1 MPYYPKNKVSP
12 SQYTRGNEY
21 VFASSGKDYIG
32 YYYKAFDGKYFTGQT
47 PSYNDFELVPKSVNS
62 PGSDDY
68 LFVRSKANRILNIL
82 NPDLKSLPQTLLPKP
97 SVVFPTNEDY
107 ANGFFTR
114 YFAKR
119 INTNPITIFEISQQ
133 TYNDLFNKSP
143 KYNFALYEVTRLPWQ
158 ITGQLETT
166 TENGIITRGVRQV
179 NMETVQQANLVF
191 IGIDQYLTDYTEFY
205 Q

>member
-1 MPYYPKNKVSP
+1 
-12 SQYTRGNEY
+12 
-21 VFASSGKDYIG
+21 
-32 YYYKAFDGKYFTGQT
+32 
-47 PSYNDFELVPKSVNS
+47 
-62 PGSDDY
+62 
-68 LFVRSKANRILNIL
+68 
-82 NPDLKSLPQTLLPKP
+82 
-97 SVVFPTNEDY
+97 VFPTNEDY

>member
-1 MPYYPKNKVSP
+1 MRIKMK
-12 SQYTRGNEY
+12 
-21 VFASSGKDYIG
+21 
-32 YYYKAFDGKYFTGQT
+32 
-47 PSYNDFELVPKSVNS
+47 
-62 PGSDDY
+62 
-68 LFVRSKANRILNIL
+68 ILNIL

-97 SVVFPTNEDY
+97 TLVNPTDEDY
-107 ANGFFTR
+107 TNGFFTR

-158 ITGQLETT
+158 LTGQLETT
-166 TENGIITRGVRQV
+166 TSNGIITRGVRQI

-191 IGIDQYLTDYTEFY
+191 MGIDQYLTDYTEFY

>member
-12 SQYTRGNEY
+12 SQYTKGNEY

-47 PSYNDFELVPKSVNS
+47 PSYDDFELVPKSVNS

-68 LFVRSKANRILNIL
+68 LFVRSKDNRILNIL
-82 NPDLKSLPQTLLPKP
+82 NPDLKSLPQTILPKP
-97 SVVFPTNEDY
+97 SVVFPTDKGY
-107 ANGFFTR
+107 TNGFFTR
-114 YFAKR
+114 YFMR
-119 INTNPITIFEISQQ
+119 RVNGDVISEINRVTF
-133 TYNDLFNKSP
+133 NDLSQDN
-143 KYNFALYEVTRLPWQ
+143 KYNSALYVTTSLPWR
-158 ITGQLETT
+158 ISGQLETT

-191 IGIDQYLTDYTEFY
+191 MGIDQYLTDYTEFY